1 MLTYAG
7 VCDADLCAPPADG
20 TTFLG
25 VASAR
30 DSSSANGARE
40 RGRAAQVVLRTRD
53 FSGGSL
59 FGGKEPLPHHGVKVI
74 TLC

>member
-25 VASAR
+25 VAS
-30 DSSSANGARE
+30 DSSSANGARA
-40 RGRAAQVVLRTRD
+40 RPRAAQVVLRTRD

-59 FGGKEPLPHHGVKVI
+59 FGGKEPLPHHGVKVL